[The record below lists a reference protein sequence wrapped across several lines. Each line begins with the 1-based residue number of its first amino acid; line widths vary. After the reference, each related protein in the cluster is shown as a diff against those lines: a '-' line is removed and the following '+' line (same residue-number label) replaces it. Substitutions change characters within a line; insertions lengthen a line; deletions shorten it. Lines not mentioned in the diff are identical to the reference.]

1 MAKRRRRRI
10 DRLFDEA
17 EEQKKTSDAAMA
29 KSAAARKRADHF
41 RHSWLTV
48 YPDAINARTL
58 EPTILRFRGLAELIE
73 ERFWDFLISEMLQ
86 EGIRE
91 RSIAAALFILGHAC
105 ARDDEALRESL
116 ERLER
121 APLSVPVQHGDLL
134 DILEYRLP
142 RSITVP
148 NTPPLSQTDLAD
160 ILGVTYDSLRWAIVS
175 GQWLVH
181 PDDRVKHKRPRR
193 WQHKLDDQQR
203 EALRKIRE
211 KCPEK
216 LWACLD
222 DVE

>member
-17 EEQKKTSDAAMA
+17 EAQKKTSDAAMA
-29 KSAAARKRADHF
+29 KLAATRQRANDF

-48 YPDAINARTL
+48 YPDAINAGTL

-73 ERFWDFLISEMLQ
+73 ERFWDFLISEIIQ
-86 EGIRE
+86 EEIRE

-142 RSITVP
+142 RGITVP
-148 NTPPLSQTDLAD
+148 NTPPLSQTTMAD
-160 ILGVTYDSLRWAIVS
+160 ILGITYDSFRWAYRD

-181 PDDRVKHKRPRR
+181 PDDRADYKRDRR

-211 KCPEK
+211 NCPEK

-222 DVE
+222 DED